1 MIWQGINR
9 RRFPRADYPC
19 KVIFLRSDLRQT
31 FSTHTENIGTGGICV
46 MLVKELPKFCPVE
59 ILLYLKDEKGPIE
72 CNGRVV
78 WVVQREIKFDTGIE
92 FIDIKETD
100 YLRVERVVQECIR
113 KQI

>member
-1 MIWQGINR
+1 MWEEIDQR
-9 RRFPRADYPC
+9 KFPRVEYPC
-19 KVIFLRSDLRQT
+19 KVIIMGSGAKEV

-46 MLVKELPKFCPVE
+46 ILIKELPKFCPVE
-59 ILLYLKDEKGPIE
+59 ILLYLKDAKGPIE

-78 WVVQREIKFDTGIE
+78 WVVQREEKFDTGIE

-100 YLRVERVVQECIR
+100 YLRVERVIQECLR